1 MQSKALAEM
10 NRDSTPFSFRPIVI
24 IGAPRSGT
32 NMLRDALASCDRA
45 ATWPC
50 DEINAIWRHYNARFP
65 SDELQPAQATLSV
78 KRYVRNAFQR
88 LAHRTEAKWIVE
100 KTCANSLRVDFVRA
114 ILPEAKFIFL
124 VRDGCDVTASSIKR
138 WSAPFDVRYTL
149 RKARYVPLDDIATL
163 AVRFVANRVYRIGA
177 RDRRLGSWGPT
188 FDGMQEMVRE
198 RSLAEVCAEQWSR
211 CVRSAAAALAAYPLD
226 QVCFV
231 RYETLVGNPQ
241 REMRRVAGFAG
252 IEMREEQ
259 LRRAASAMSPNS
271 VGKGRNE
278 LNADSL
284 SRIEPLIRHTM
295 NSLENWNLLTTT
307 DRKYAA

>member
-1 MQSKALAEM
+1 M
-10 NRDSTPFSFRPIVI
+10 NRDFTPFRFRPIVI

-32 NMLRDALASCDRA
+32 NMLRDALTSCDRA

-65 SDELQPAQATLSV
+65 SDELQPAQATRSV
-78 KRYVRNAFQR
+78 KRYVRRTFQR
-88 LAHRTEAKWIVE
+88 LAHRTGAKWIVE

-114 ILPEAKFIFL
+114 IIPEAKFIFL
-124 VRDGCDVTASSIKR
+124 VRDGYDATASSMKR
-138 WSAPFDVRYTL
+138 WRAPFDVRYTL
-149 RKARYVPLDDIATL
+149 RKARYVPLDDIAIL
-163 AVRFVANRVYRIGA
+163 AVRFVANRLYRIGR
-177 RDRRLGSWGPT
+177 RDGRLGRWGPT

-211 CVRSAAAALAAYPLD
+211 CVTKAAAALASCPLN

-259 LRRAASAMSPNS
+259 LERAASAISPTS
-271 VGKGRNE
+271 VGKGRGE
-278 LNADSL
+278 LNVESL
-284 SRIEPLIRHTM
+284 SRIEPLVRQTM
-295 NSLENWNLLTTT
+295 NSLESWNLHTTSDT
-307 DRKYAA
+307 NRKYAA

>member
-1 MQSKALAEM
+1 M
-10 NRDSTPFSFRPIVI
+10 NRDFSPFSCRPIVI

-50 DEINAIWRHYNARFP
+50 DEINAIWRHYNARFS
-65 SDELQPAQATLSV
+65 SDELQPAQATRSV
-78 KRYVRNAFQR
+78 KRYVRRAFQR
-88 LAHRTEAKWIVE
+88 LAHRTGATWIVE

-114 ILPEAKFIFL
+114 IIPEAKFIFL
-124 VRDGCDVTASSIKR
+124 VRDGCDVTASSMKR
-138 WSAPFDVRYTL
+138 WTAPFDVRYTL
-149 RKARYVPLDDIATL
+149 RKARYVPPGDIATL
-163 AVRFVANRVYRIGA
+163 GVRVIANRFYRIVR

-188 FDGMQEMVRE
+188 FDGMQEMLRA
-198 RSLAEVCAEQWSR
+198 RSLAKVCAEQWSR
-211 CVRSAAAALAAYPLD
+211 CVKSAAAALAAYPLD
-226 QVCFV
+226 QVCFI

-259 LRRAASAMSPNS
+259 LERAAAAISPNS

-278 LNADSL
+278 LGADSL
-284 SRIEPLIRHTM
+284 SRIEPLIRETM
-295 NSLENWNLLTTT
+295 NSLENWNLFTTT
-307 DRKYAA
+307 DSNREYAA